1 MMNLPQLPL
10 PRRRQ
15 IRTNLRQLPLPEP
28 RLMLHARIKQIPQLR
43 RNSRMAAQKSF
54 PVVQSVPETA
64 GLRRRVVGGGER
76 ALAPR
81 VPEEGA
87 VFAARGGLGGGF
99 VQGFGV
105 YGWWRGLAVAAG
117 GAGFGL
123 GLGGGL

>member
-1 MMNLPQLPL
+1 
-10 PRRRQ
+10 
-15 IRTNLRQLPLPEP
+15 
-28 RLMLHARIKQIPQLR
+28 
-43 RNSRMAAQKSF
+43 MAAQKSF

-87 VFAARGGLGGGF
+87 AFAARGGLGGGF

-105 YGWWRGLAVAAG
+105 YGWWRGLAVAEG

>member
-1 MMNLPQLPL
+1 MNLPQLPL

-105 YGWWRGLAVAAG
+105 YG
-117 GAGFGL
+117 
-123 GLGGGL
+123 